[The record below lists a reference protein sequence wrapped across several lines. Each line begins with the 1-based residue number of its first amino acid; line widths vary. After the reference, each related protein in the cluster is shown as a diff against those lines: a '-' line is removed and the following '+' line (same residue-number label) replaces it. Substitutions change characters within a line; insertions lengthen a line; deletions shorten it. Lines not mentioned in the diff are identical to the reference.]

1 MSYLSLL
8 VDSLS
13 FTITKAHIK
22 ESLESPFHITC
33 EGYIE
38 NLKEH
43 PFASISHHSHTAL
56 ASHHSSFAP
65 NFHPNALI
73 NKQATFKIQNP
84 YPQNLSKILHL
95 ATTANSPH
103 IKNHKDSALSADS
116 KDSLLD
122 IKEYQGILS
131 FVEYQGLNTQSSS
144 NVLNRGNQTSFFAH
158 KHFFSFTLSSPLYRM
173 SLNKA
178 NRIYTNKNIIEVIQA
193 TLGFYEQDLHK
204 PLDFSHIHLS
214 YPRLELIT
222 QYQESDL
229 DFITRLAHNNGI
241 YFYDNTQSICF
252 YDMTQAHSPREITFN
267 PNANNTF
274 NEPCIS
280 SIYKEQSLQANAF
293 TQSSANALNPLSLQ
307 SVSLRNDLSP
317 QDTYKDAAFI
327 YNEHSYETQSSF
339 SQNNDL
345 KTLLSLK
352 EKRLQ
357 VLEQSIKAQS
367 NIIDLA
373 LHNCITLN
381 LSSTLKENK
390 ENLKDFIIIG
400 MEQILLDKA
409 ILENNFNSNDNA
421 VKKSTTQHINNNKN
435 PNTSHSTYSAAF
447 HHSKTLDSTTAESTP
462 YVNTLTLLPVSFS
475 FAPALRNKPKAP
487 HSTLGVVIGESENIE
502 RERNTIYTDD
512 YGRVRVR
519 INCFANQEIIDNA
532 RINLISDKQEQNNTQ
547 DTNSDSTSQQKSY
560 CYHYSPY
567 LRVSSPLASIS
578 SGLYYTPRV
587 GDEVIISFFDDDID
601 KPYISG
607 SLYNQSNPTLH
618 SLPLHTHQTSLSART
633 LNNDSNNTN
642 NANATSSYTDPIESG
657 FNEITL
663 SNLKDK
669 EQVYIQA
676 QKDYEELIKHNF
688 KQNIHNNKE
697 SQVDGAYTERIKKI
711 HTQTIDLAKQ
721 VYVGAEYFTQVGLYK
736 DTQVGGNHT
745 LSIGANHTLQVAG
758 ESKEH
763 IGGDK
768 HTEIQ
773 GSRVESIQG
782 DFNESV
788 GGDKRE
794 VVSKHLSI
802 HSDENFHL
810 SANDELALSSQKN
823 LHLLTK
829 ESLALRSDENL
840 TLNVKDLYAKA
851 KQQINYYADT
861 SIKLCIAET
870 SSISLEENRIVF
882 KVKDSELILDENGF
896 SINGLVNVKGK

>member
-1 MSYLSLL
+1 M
-8 VDSLS
+8 
-13 FTITKAHIK
+13 
-22 ESLESPFHITC
+22 
-33 EGYIE
+33 
-38 NLKEH
+38 
-43 PFASISHHSHTAL
+43 
-56 ASHHSSFAP
+56 
-65 NFHPNALI
+65 
-73 NKQATFKIQNP
+73 
-84 YPQNLSKILHL
+84 

-267 PNANNTF
+267 PNANNTL
-274 NEPCIS
+274 NEPCVS

-293 TQSSANALNPLSLQ
+293 TQSSANALDPLSLQ
-307 SVSLRNDLSP
+307 SISLSNDLSP
-317 QDTYKDAAFI
+317 QDSYKDFSSSSFI
-327 YNEHSYETQSSF
+327 YNEHSYEAQSSF
-339 SQNNDL
+339 SQSNDL

-373 LHNCITLN
+373 LHNCIALN
-381 LSSTLKENK
+381 LSSSLKENK

-400 MEQILLDKA
+400 MEQILLDNA

-421 VKKSTTQHINNNKN
+421 VKKSIAQYINNNKN
-435 PNTSHSTYSAAF
+435 LSHTDENPNTNHSTYTTTL
-447 HHSKTLDSTTAESTP
+447 HHNKTLDSATAESTP
-462 YVNTLTLLPVSFS
+462 YVNTLTLLPLSFS
-475 FAPALRNKPKAP
+475 FAPSLKNKPKAP
-487 HSTLGVVIGESENIE
+487 HSTLGVVIGKSEDIQG
-502 RERNTIYTDD
+502 ERNTIYTDSF
-512 YGRVRVR
+512 GRVRVR

-532 RINLISDKQEQNNTQ
+532 RNGKQEQSNAQ
-547 DTNSDSTSQQKSY
+547 DTNSNPTSQQKPY

-567 LRVSSPLASIS
+567 LRVSSPLASIN

-618 SLPLHTHQTSLSART
+618 SLPVHTHQTSLSART
-633 LNNDSNNTN
+633 LNDEYNHTN
-642 NANATSSYTDPIESG
+642 KAYSQNSHHNPIESG

-688 KQNIHNNKE
+688 KQNICNNKE
-697 SQVDGAYTERIKKI
+697 SQVQGAYTERIQKF

-721 VYVGAEYFTQVGLYK
+721 VYVGAEYFTQVGLHK
-736 DTQVGGNHT
+736 DTQVAGSHSLNV
-745 LSIGANHTLQVAG
+745 GANNTLKVAG
-758 ESKEH
+758 DSKESV
-763 IGGDK
+763 GGDK

-773 GSRVESIQG
+773 GSRAESIQG
-782 DFNESV
+782 DLNESIV
-788 GGDKRE
+788 GDKR
-794 VVSKHLSI
+794 VVVNKHLSI
-802 HSDENFHL
+802 HSNENFHL

-861 SIKLCIAET
+861 SIKLCVAET
-870 SSISLEENRIVF
+870 SSISLEEDRIVL

-896 SINGLVNVKGK
+896 SINGLVNIKGK

>member
-43 PFASISHHSHTAL
+43 PFASISNHSNTTLVA
-56 ASHHSSFAP
+56 HHSSFAP

-95 ATTANSPH
+95 ATTANTPH
-103 IKNHKDSALSADS
+103 IKNHKDSALSTDS
-116 KDSLLD
+116 KDSLPD

-214 YPRLELIT
+214 YPRLELIA

-252 YDMTQAHSPREITFN
+252 YDMTQAHSPREIVFN

-307 SVSLRNDLSP
+307 SISLRNDLSP
-317 QDTYKDAAFI
+317 QGTYKDSSFI

-367 NIIDLA
+367 NITDLA

-381 LSSTLKENK
+381 LSSSLKENK

-409 ILENNFNSNDNA
+409 ILENNFDSNDNA
-421 VKKSTTQHINNNKN
+421 VKKSTTQHINNNEN
-435 PNTSHSTYSAAF
+435 PNTSHSTYS
-447 HHSKTLDSTTAESTP
+447 TAESIP
-462 YVNTLTLLPVSFS
+462 YINTLTLLPLSFS

-487 HSTLGVVIGESENIE
+487 HSTLGVVIGKSEDIQG
-502 RERNTIYTDD
+502 ERNTIHTDHF
-512 YGRVRVR
+512 GRVRVR

-532 RINLISDKQEQNNTQ
+532 RINPISDKQEQSNAQ
-547 DTNSDSTSQQKSY
+547 DTNSSPTSQQKSY

-567 LRVSSPLASIS
+567 LRVSSPLASIN

-587 GDEVIISFFDDDID
+587 GDEVIVSFFDDDID

-618 SLPLHTHQTSLSART
+618 SLPIHTHQTSLSART
-633 LNNDSNNTN
+633 LNDEYNPTN
-642 NANATSSYTDPIESG
+642 SHHNPIESG

-663 SNLKDK
+663 SNLKNK

-688 KQNIHNNKE
+688 KQNICNNKE
-697 SQVDGAYTERIKKI
+697 SQVQGAYTERIKKI

-721 VYVGAEYFTQVGLYK
+721 VYVGAEYFTQVGLHK
-736 DTQVGGNHT
+736 DTRVGGNHT
-745 LSIGANHTLQVAG
+745 LNIGANHTLQATG

-768 HTEIQ
+768 HIEIQ

-810 SANDELALSSQKN
+810 SANDELALSSKKN

-870 SSISLEENRIVF
+870 SSISLEENRIVL
-882 KVKDSELILDENGF
+882 KVKDSEFILDENGF
-896 SINGLVNVKGK
+896 SINGLVNIKGK